1 MTARTLSVPEISC
14 GHCKQS
20 IEGAVATLPG
30 VDRVDVRIADKAVDI
45 DYDGTEA
52 TFDTIVAAIE
62 DSGYEVPAQ

>member
-45 DYDGTEA
+45 DYDGTET